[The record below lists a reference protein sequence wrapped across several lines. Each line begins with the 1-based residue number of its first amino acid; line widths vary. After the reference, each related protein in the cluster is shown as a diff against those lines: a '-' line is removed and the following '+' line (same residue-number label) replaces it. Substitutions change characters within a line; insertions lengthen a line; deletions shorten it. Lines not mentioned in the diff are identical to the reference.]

1 MNHNSLVKKT
11 IEFNDNLKHDNVKHI
26 CFGVNCK
33 FCRPL
38 GVAITSIFENNRD
51 LHLQLHIFTDYF
63 ENIDLNKF
71 EKLSEK
77 YKQSIK
83 IYYLDSSFFEKFP
96 PNSGV
101 SESVYFRLCMID
113 ELDVD
118 RCLYLDADIICL
130 NSLNEFYEIKTIDW
144 SKGNK
149 EWHNFAIYFNH
160 EKDAYISFII

>member
-71 EKLSEK
+71 EKLSENISK
-77 YKQSIK
+77 VLRY
-83 IYYLDSSFFEKFP
+83 
-96 PNSGV
+96 
-101 SESVYFRLCMID
+101 
-113 ELDVD
+113 
-118 RCLYLDADIICL
+118 IIWIVVFL
-130 NSLNEFYEIKTIDW
+130 R
-144 SKGNK
+144 
-149 EWHNFAIYFNH
+149 NFLLIVGLV
-160 EKDAYISFII
+160 KAYILGYV

>member
-1 MNHNSLVKKT
+1 MNHNSLIKKT

-130 NSLNEFYEIKTIDW
+130 NSLNEF
-144 SKGNK
+144 
-149 EWHNFAIYFNH
+149 
-160 EKDAYISFII
+160 